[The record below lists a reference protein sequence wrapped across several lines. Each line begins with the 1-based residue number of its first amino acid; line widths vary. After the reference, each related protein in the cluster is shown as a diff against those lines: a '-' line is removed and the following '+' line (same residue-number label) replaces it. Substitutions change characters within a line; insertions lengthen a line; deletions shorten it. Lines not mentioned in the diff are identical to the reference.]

1 MDIKK
6 TADSLVRK
14 FQTRN
19 PFEIIQGL
27 NVILI
32 FAPLVDTRAFYQ
44 YFQRN
49 NIIYIDEHLTK
60 HEQAFECAHEMGHM
74 FLHKKANAIFM
85 DTRTNFNSD
94 KFELEADTFAMDLLL
109 DDSVLLEYQEYS
121 VEQISHLL
129 GYEKKINRTSAKVD
143 LYTFRNNRDVE
154 GN

>member
-6 TADSLVRK
+6 KADSLVRK

-19 PFEIIQGL
+19 PLEIIQGL
-27 NVILI
+27 NVILV

-49 NIIYIDEHLTK
+49 NNIYIDENLTK

-85 DTRTNFNSD
+85 DTRTSFNTN
-94 KFELEADTFAMDLLL
+94 KFEIEADTFAMNLLISDNML
-109 DDSVLLEYQEYS
+109 REYPEYN
-121 VEQISHLL
+121 VEQLSRLL
-129 GYEKKINRTSAKVD
+129 GYEQRLIELRLK
-143 LYTFRNNRDVE
+143 
-154 GN
+154 